1 MTGRVATLLRNGF
14 ALAVTSFVLISSLV
28 FLAGES
34 GFPFLP
40 LYLLAALGTIV
51 WIRSTAKSLIAAAFA
66 AGGYVA
72 AMAAAAYP
80 AAPVWYAV
88 GLNAGFIGGSCAIAW
103 MIGHGVRRSKDR
115 VAETSL
121 ALAMAR
127 RRAER
132 AESLVSKVG
141 PVLGLSDLDGILR
154 WTLEGARAVAGGTYA
169 HVAGLN
175 GTHHRTAAEGD
186 ADAYPSW
193 WHPTIQRLVLWSCR
207 EGKVLRR
214 EYAVHGIEGFIAVP
228 IGPEGGERWGAI
240 VLGGKEFD
248 DAEERALKLLADAV
262 APALAGASD
271 APAGRDPVTGLPNRS
286 SLYRVLGSRLSADR
300 PPTVLV
306 AGLDGLR
313 SYGRTHGPDAGD
325 ELLRRVGRRLGEA
338 HPRVFRSVDAEFVV
352 VLSGAGAPKAREA
365 ALALRRLASE
375 AMGAGGASG
384 VSVGFVSV
392 GAGECDPELVMSA
405 AARAVEAARRRTE
418 GVAGSTVADDEAGR
432 GTPET
437 VEIVL
442 ALAEAAELRGSYVGE
457 HSRAVAR
464 LSRLIGTRLGLS
476 PEQIRALELGALLHD
491 FGKTGVPEY
500 ILSKSERLTEEEQ
513 EVLRGHPALGAR
525 MLAHIPDLEPAV
537 PAVRHHHERFDG
549 RGYPDGL
556 SGEDIPLVARVVS
569 VADAFDAMVRGRP
582 YARGITQEE
591 ALEEIVRGSGSQ
603 FDPGV
608 VRAFLE
614 AMAGPETRQTGSAG

>member
-1 MTGRVATLLRNGF
+1 MARRVAAHLRNGF
-14 ALAVTSFVLISSLV
+14 VLSVTIFALISSLV

-34 GFPFLP
+34 GFPFLA
-40 LYLLAALGTIV
+40 LYLLAALGTVV
-51 WIRSTAKSLIAAAFA
+51 WIRSAAKTAVATAVAV
-66 AGGYVA
+66 GGYLA
-72 AMAAAAYP
+72 ATIAAAYP
-80 AAPVWYAV
+80 ASPSWYAV
-88 GLNAGFIGGSCAIAW
+88 GLNAVFIGFACVIAW
-103 MIGHGVRRSKDR
+103 MIGDGVRRLKER
-115 VAETSL
+115 VADESV
-121 ALAMAR
+121 ALADAR
-127 RRAER
+127 RRAEL
-132 AESLVSKVG
+132 AESLASRVG

-154 WTLEGARAVAGGTYA
+154 WTLGAARAVAGGTYA
-169 HVAGLN
+169 HVAGLD
-175 GTHHRTAAEGD
+175 GTHHRTVAEGD

-207 EGKVLRR
+207 EERVLRS
-214 EYAVHGIEGFIAVP
+214 EDAIHGIEGFIAVP
-228 IGPEGGERWGAI
+228 IGPEGGKRWGAI

-248 DAEERALKLLADAV
+248 AAEERALKLLADAA
-262 APALAGASD
+262 APAFAGSGD

-300 PPTVLV
+300 TLTVLA

-313 SYGRTHGPDAGD
+313 SYGRTHGPDASD

-338 HPRVFRSVDAEFVV
+338 HPRVFRSADAEFVV

-365 ALALRRLASE
+365 APKLRRLASE

-392 GAGECDPELVMSA
+392 GAGEGDPELVMDA
-405 AARAVEAARRRTE
+405 AARALEAARGRTE
-418 GVAGSTVADDEAGR
+418 GVAGSPVGDEAGR

-437 VEIVL
+437 VEVVL
-442 ALAEAAELRGSYVGE
+442 ALAEAAESRGPYLGE

-464 LSRLIGTRLGLS
+464 LSHLIGVRLELS
-476 PEQIRALELGALLHD
+476 PEQLRALERGALLHD

-500 ILSKSERLTEEEQ
+500 ILSKSGRLNEEEH

-525 MLAHIPDLEPAV
+525 MLSHIPELGPAV

-582 YARGITQEE
+582 YARGISQED
-591 ALEEIVRGSGSQ
+591 ALEEIERNSGTQ
-603 FDPGV
+603 FDPEV

-614 AMAGPETRQTGSAG
+614 AMASPDARQTG